1 MAATPRTTGRLPD
14 FLIVGAPK
22 AGTSALHAAL
32 AQHPQLAM
40 STVKEPKYFLC
51 GDAPPPL
58 FTGPGDAHSRR
69 EWIWRRDDYLD
80 LFEEPG
86 AEVLS
91 GESTPLY
98 LADADARRRIAAT
111 VPRARL
117 ICVLRDPVDRAY
129 SNWTHLWVDGL
140 EPIPD
145 VVDACLAEPRRVDDG
160 WAPFWR
166 YLGLGRYG
174 EQLAALFELFPREQ
188 VLIIRYRDLV
198 DTPSEALD
206 RVFRFLGVRPGVISA
221 IPGDNT
227 RPFVMD
233 GWQTR
238 ALSSAVRA
246 GSRLGSAFEP
256 KAWRRVSRPLIN
268 ALHRRG
274 RAERPALPVDQR
286 QTLLGHFE
294 ADLELLEHVTG
305 TSFTDWRSEDSEGAF
320 ASRVADQDRPQAS

>member
-1 MAATPRTTGRLPD
+1 
-14 FLIVGAPK
+14 
-22 AGTSALHAAL
+22 
-32 AQHPQLAM
+32 
-40 STVKEPKYFLC
+40 
-51 GDAPPPL
+51 
-58 FTGPGDAHSRR
+58 
-69 EWIWRRDDYLD
+69 
-80 LFEEPG
+80 
-86 AEVLS
+86 
-91 GESTPLY
+91 
-98 LADADARRRIAAT
+98 
-111 VPRARL
+111 
-117 ICVLRDPVDRAY
+117 VLRDPVDRAY

-188 VLIIRYRDLV
+188 VLIVRYRDLV

-206 RVFRFLGVRPGVISA
+206 RVCRFLGVRQGVISA

-246 GSRLGSAFEP
+246 GSKLGSAFEP

-274 RAERPALPVDQR
+274 RAHRPALPVDQR

-305 TSFTDWRSEDSEGAF
+305 TSFADWRSEDSEGAF
-320 ASRVADQDRPQAS
+320 ASRVVDQDRRHAS

>member
-1 MAATPRTTGRLPD
+1 MPSPHTTGRLPD

-40 STVKEPKYFLC
+40 SAVKEPKYFLC

-69 EWIWRRDDYLD
+69 EWIWRRGDYLD
-80 LFEEPG
+80 LFADPS

-111 VPRARL
+111 VPQARL

-145 VVDACLAEPRRVDDG
+145 VVDACLAEPRRVRDG

-174 EQLAALFELFPREQ
+174 EQLAALFDLVTREQ
-188 VLIIRYRDLV
+188 VLVIRYRDLV
-198 DTPSEALD
+198 DTPSQALD
-206 RVFRFLGVRPGVISA
+206 RVCRFLGVRPGVISA

-256 KAWRRVSRPLIN
+256 KAWRRASRPLIG

-274 RAERPALPVDQR
+274 RAKRPALPRDQR
-286 QTLLGHFE
+286 RILLGHFE
-294 ADLELLEHVTG
+294 ADLELLEQVTG
-305 TSFTDWRSEDSEGAF
+305 TSFADWRSEDGAGAF
-320 ASRVADQDRPQAS
+320 ATRVADQDQSRAS